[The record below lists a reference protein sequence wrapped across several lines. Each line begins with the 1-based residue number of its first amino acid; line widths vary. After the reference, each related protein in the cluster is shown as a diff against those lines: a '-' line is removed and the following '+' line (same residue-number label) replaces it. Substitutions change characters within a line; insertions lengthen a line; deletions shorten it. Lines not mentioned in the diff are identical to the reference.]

1 MKVIFLAFANSASTP
16 LEFLTEE
23 DKEIYDVSSERY
35 AYGDYFLHRESF
47 ATPETINKF
56 LDRYKDDLAVFHYA
70 GHAGKDKLLVNDQNI
85 YSSGIAKQLKHC
97 AEKGSLKLVILNGC
111 STAGQVK
118 VLKENG
124 IPAIVSTSAPIND
137 KSALEFSKRL
147 WQKLVK
153 EEMTTEDAYS
163 DALGAAMTVTSQDL
177 GNAGHRHLFTEE
189 NEPPGDSPLWRLDCI
204 NDEAIKISPMPHK
217 DTGTYPPPPPPN
229 VELIETLYKSFK
241 EADNHQ
247 IVELWEKEEKGL
259 EVSDSTK
266 QIAIVNSIPF
276 PIGVHLQR
284 LICPTLGSE
293 DEAYDEYGIKRL
305 EQIAQLFQITTEF
318 LGVIMIAQVWEI
330 FVQNDSIT
338 DLDKGLKNKLKE
350 YLELNEKD
358 REVYDYIPLIQMV
371 REYLE
376 KLQTNNIINA
386 SFIDEQELL
395 SKLFLTDDDFRS
407 ACNYLSNLRSRVM
420 KNRIDKDRA
429 KIICIEAEKQLCI
442 FIKSLGFIHRYQL
455 TSVQNIDILKFRH
468 ILKNK
473 TEYKH
478 RIIKCMQAIGTDESS
493 YYYMDTFLDNWG
505 VILLKC
511 KTSRINLK
519 GRTKRF
525 KVEVE
530 GYLNLSPF
538 VIDRNSFM
546 DKTDLAYIM
555 FFKSESD
562 KEISYKRVKNPLS
575 QRDAFAVKKQDEED
589 DNFEPIRVQY
599 NAFKKFIA

>member
-1 MKVIFLAFANSASTP
+1 MKVIFLAFANSSSSP

-23 DKEIYDVSSERY
+23 DKEIYDVLSDRY
-35 AYGDYFLHRESF
+35 ASGDYFLHRESF

-56 LDRYKDDLAVFHYA
+56 LDRYKDDLAIFHYA

-85 YSSGIAKQLKHC
+85 YSIGIAKQLKHC

-111 STAGQVK
+111 STGGQVK

-153 EEMTTEDAYS
+153 EGMTTEDAYS

-204 NDEAIKISPMPHK
+204 SDEAIRIRPIPC
-217 DTGTYPPPPPPN
+217 GGIETYPPPPPPN
-229 VELIETLYKSFK
+229 EELIETLYKSFK

-247 IVELWEKEEKGL
+247 IVELWEKEEKGF
-259 EVSDSTK
+259 EVSASAK

-293 DEAYDEYGIKRL
+293 DEAYDEYGMKRL

-330 FVQNDSIT
+330 FVQNDGIT
-338 DLDKGLKNKLKE
+338 DLNKELKSILKE
-350 YLELNEKD
+350 YIELDEKD
-358 REVYDYIPLIQMV
+358 REVYDYIPLIQMIKD
-371 REYLE
+371 YLG
-376 KLQTNNIINA
+376 KLQADNKINT

-395 SKLFLTDDDFRS
+395 NRLFLTDDDFRS

-442 FIKSLGFIHRYQL
+442 FIAPLGFIHRYQL

-468 ILKNK
+468 ILRNK

-538 VIDRNSFM
+538 VIDRNSFL

-575 QRDAFAVKKQDEED
+575 QRDAFAVKKLDEED

>member
-1 MKVIFLAFANSASTP
+1 MKVIFLAFANSASEP

-23 DKEIYDVSSERY
+23 DKEVYDILSDRY

-85 YSSGIAKQLKHC
+85 YSNGIAKQLKHS

-111 STAGQVK
+111 STGEQVK

-124 IPAIVSTSAPIND
+124 IPAIISTSAPIND

-147 WQKLVK
+147 WQKLAK

-163 DALGAAMTVTSQDL
+163 EALAAAMTVTSLDF
-177 GNAGHRHLFTEE
+177 GNVGHRHLFTEE
-189 NEPPGDSPLWRLDCI
+189 NESPGDSPLWRLDCI
-204 NDEAIKISPMPHK
+204 SDDAIKIRPIPYGG
-217 DTGTYPPPPPPN
+217 DIDEPPPSPPN
-229 VELIETLYKSFK
+229 EKLIETLYKSFK
-241 EADNHQ
+241 EADNHY

-259 EVSDSTK
+259 EVTDSAK

-284 LICPTLGSE
+284 LICPALSSE

-330 FVQNDSIT
+330 FVQNDSVT
-338 DLDKGLKNKLKE
+338 NLDENLKNKLKE

-371 REYLE
+371 GEYLE
-376 KLQTNNIINA
+376 KLQADNIINT
-386 SFIDEQELL
+386 SFIDERELL
-395 SKLFLTDDDFRS
+395 SKLFLTDVDFRS
-407 ACNYLSNLRSRVM
+407 ACNYLSNLRNRVM
-420 KNRIDKDRA
+420 KNKIDKDRA

-442 FIKSLGFIHRYQL
+442 FIMPLGFIHRYQL

-493 YYYMDTFLDNWG
+493 YYYMNTFLDNWG

-538 VIDRNSFM
+538 VIDRNSFL

-555 FFKSESD
+555 FFKGESD